1 MDMDRLVTRA
11 SKWME
16 GTGPQGD
23 VVLTSRI
30 RLARNIKGLPFP
42 HLLQEEKLRE
52 LIQQVFKAV
61 SSKSVTKTFGPM
73 ELLQLDTLSPLQKQI
88 LVEKH
93 LISPALAEMDRPRAV
108 ILNSDESVSIMVNEE
123 DHLRIQLLLP
133 ALQLHETW
141 RMANVLDD
149 ALEETLD
156 YAFDESLG
164 YLTTC
169 PTNVGTGLRASLM
182 VHLPALVMSKQA
194 GKILN
199 ALSHVGLAVR
209 GFYGEGTETAGN
221 LFQISNQITLGLT
234 EEEIINNLSSV
245 AAQLI
250 DQEKAAR
257 QALLKDYGRQLEDKV
272 FRAYGILSH
281 ARIISSDEALS
292 ILSHLRLGIDLG
304 LIKEVDSRILNEL
317 MVLIQPA
324 MLQGKY
330 GRQMSPYERDLKRAE
345 AIQDKL
351 KK

>member
-1 MDMDRLVTRA
+1 
-11 SKWME
+11 
-16 GTGPQGD
+16 
-23 VVLTSRI
+23 
-30 RLARNIKGLPFP
+30 
-42 HLLQEEKLRE
+42 
-52 LIQQVFKAV
+52 
-61 SSKSVTKTFGPM
+61 
-73 ELLQLDTLSPLQKQI
+73 
-88 LVEKH
+88 
-93 LISPALAEMDRPRAV
+93 
-108 ILNSDESVSIMVNEE
+108 MVNEE

-133 ALQLHETW
+133 ACSRMKR

-156 YAFDESLG
+156 YAFDESRG

-272 FRAYGILSH
+272 FRAYWILSL
-281 ARIISSDEALS
+281 ARIFSSDEALS

>member
-156 YAFDESLG
+156 YAFDESRG